1 MPEIQPLEH
10 LKAENFKLTHFMQF
24 EKLYNNSSDS
34 LKLKFLNGII
44 QHNANL
50 QSAFVNFIQSEQN
63 DTEGFPMKKFM
74 EIVSSTKE
82 IYQSDFEAIDFENPD
97 WDNYHAPHSG
107 YIEEWEAYQ
116 QASEQEFEAIFNSF
130 TTEAVNK
137 ILAQKPVELAA
148 MLIGLYEATQDAEIE
163 DDMGNFDDVNGHLL
177 TEFISTLNAV
187 TDKLKIAAISEKS
200 IIAAFEKF
208 AEYADAGYPGDL
220 HFAGYL
226 EHFLIALAEKST
238 NANQILSIIDQ
249 STIERQS
256 VPELILLLNKNSGN
270 KTEWLQSALK
280 FYRINKEVAKQL
292 IQFYFESDKLSFV
305 KIANELFSTDKRF
318 WADFL
323 KDYITPELNRK
334 LYIDVFY
341 QLTTDTEDIKHYM
354 KIREYLTETDLN
366 KLLGEFTWNKVF
378 PVRILEVEKR
388 YESIKTIVEKN
399 QEDWHYTELIRPILE
414 IYPEFCFQNIKN
426 KAVKT
431 IENQRGRD
439 VYERISAWLKLAQEI
454 PGFDIEKH
462 DLILQ
467 LYNHKP
473 NLPALKDE
481 MRKAK
486 LV

>member
-1 MPEIQPLEH
+1 MAEIQPLEH
-10 LKAENFKLTHFMQF
+10 LNAENFKYSHFMQF
-24 EKLYNNSSDS
+24 EKLFNNSSDS
-34 LKLKFLNGII
+34 LKLKFLHGII

-50 QSAFVNFIQSEQN
+50 QSAFANFIQSEQN
-63 DTEGFPMKKFM
+63 DTETFPMKKFM
-74 EIVSSTKE
+74 EIISSTKE
-82 IYQSDFEAIDFENPD
+82 KYQHDFETVDFENPD

-107 YIEEWEAYQ
+107 YIEDWEAYQ
-116 QASEQEFEAIFNSF
+116 QASEQEIESIFNSF
-130 TTEAVNK
+130 TSDAVNK

-148 MLIGLYEATQDAEIE
+148 MLIGLYEATQDAEI
-163 DDMGNFDDVNGHLL
+163 DDDNGTFDDVNEHLL
-177 TEFISTLNAV
+177 IEFSSTLQAV
-187 TDKLKIAAISEKS
+187 TDKLKIAGISEKS
-200 IIAAFEKF
+200 VCEAFKKF
-208 AEYADAGYPGDL
+208 TGYTDAEYPGNP
-220 HFAGYL
+220 HFAGYF
-226 EHFLIALAEKST
+226 EHFFLALAEKST
-238 NANQILSIIDQ
+238 DANQILSIIDK

-256 VPELILLLNKNSGN
+256 VPELILLLHRNSGN
-270 KTEWLQSALK
+270 KSEWLQSATQ
-280 FYRINKEVAKQL
+280 FYLINKEVAKQL
-292 IQFYFESDKLSFV
+292 LQFYFESDKLHFV
-305 KIANELFSTDKRF
+305 KTAKELFTSDKRF

-323 KDYITPELNRK
+323 KDYITTEIDRK

-341 QLTTDTEDIKHYM
+341 QLTTDTEDINHYM
-354 KIREYLTETDLN
+354 KIREFLTETDLN
-366 KLLGEFTWNKVF
+366 RLLGEFTWNKVF

-399 QEDWHYTELIRPILE
+399 QDDWHYTELIRPILG
-414 IYPEFCFQNIKN
+414 IYTEFCFQHIKN

-439 VYERISAWLKLAQEI
+439 IYERISSWLKLAQEI
-454 PGFDIEKH
+454 PGFDTEKR